1 MRAVNLIPSDQR
13 RTVSAAGRSGGG
25 AYAVL
30 AVLGGFAILAFLY
43 GQAHRQ
49 VSDRTSRVASLTS
62 TSPPPAAEH
71 RRAATL
77 TALPYQSPSRE
88 TAGPV
93 CTPIPMRNGV
103 SPRV

>member
-49 VSDRTSRVASLTS
+49 VSDRTSRVASRILS
-62 TSPPPAAEH
+62 FSAVSSGH
-71 RRAATL
+71 N
-77 TALPYQSPSRE
+77 
-88 TAGPV
+88 
-93 CTPIPMRNGV
+93 RNNVFAVGY
-103 SPRV
+103 